1 MRNHNCGTHFFIIP
15 TISKF
20 HIIAVT
26 MKKYI
31 LTAAIALAAGCA
43 VAAPAGPWWG
53 KLSLGVRGSLRIVID
68 LTTDPADGRMTATL
82 KSPDQSEQS
91 IPASV
96 DFCSHD
102 SIAVSVAPLGAA
114 YRAHVT
120 DGRMSGIFTQGGAS
134 FPLDMIPGDGS
145 YARPQTPT
153 APSGYT
159 TEEVRFVNHAAG
171 DTLAGT
177 LCVPDGA
184 TKATPVVLLVTGSGL
199 QNRDEELAGH
209 RPFAVIADRLAREG
223 IASLR
228 YDDRGFGESTG
239 NGTSATTYD
248 FASDASAGTAYLR
261 GLDRFGSVGVLGHSE
276 GGTIAVML
284 AGDAD
289 VNASPDFIISL
300 AGGMVP
306 GRDIL
311 ITQNRKMLV
320 LAGYSPEIADTYC
333 SALKGLW
340 GGDTATAKAI
350 DTSALP
356 QELRTNL
363 LMIPM
368 HTAKSPWTKTFLALD
383 PSEYIRNIKCPV
395 MAVNGT
401 LDCQVDAADNLGALE
416 RELPAGT
423 PRHLV
428 TCHGLNHLLQPAI
441 TGMPDEYS
449 SIAITVA
456 PEVLD
461 DVTAWIKSVTA
472 GNK

>member
-1 MRNHNCGTHFFIIP
+1 
-15 TISKF
+15 
-20 HIIAVT
+20 
-26 MKKYI
+26 MKRYI
-31 LTAAIALAAGCA
+31 LTAAIALATGCMA
-43 VAAPAGPWWG
+43 AAPAGSWWG

-68 LTTDPADGRMTATL
+68 LATDPVDGRMTATL
-82 KSPDQSEQS
+82 KSPDQSDRV

-96 DFCSHD
+96 DFCSDD
-102 SIAVSVAPLGAA
+102 SIAVSVAQLGAA

-120 DGRMSGIFTQGGAS
+120 DGRMSGTFSQGGAS

-159 TEEVRFVNHAAG
+159 AEEVRFVNHAAG

-184 TKATPVVLLVTGSGL
+184 TGSTPVVLLVTGSGL

-261 GLDRFGSVGVLGHSE
+261 SLDRFGSVGVLGHSE

-284 AGDAD
+284 AGDDDA
-289 VNASPDFIISL
+289 NAAPDFIISL
-300 AGGMVP
+300 AGGIVP

-333 SALKGLW
+333 SALNDLW
-340 GGDTATAKAI
+340 SGTAATAT

-401 LDCQVDAADNLGALE
+401 LDCQVDAADNLGALD
-416 RELPAGT
+416 RLLPADT
-423 PRHLV
+423 RRNIV
-428 TCHGLNHLLQPAI
+428 TYPGLNHLLQPAI
-441 TGMPDEYS
+441 TGMPDEYP
-449 SIAITVA
+449 SIAVTIA

-461 DVTAWIKSVTA
+461 DITAWIKRVSHQRRRGA
-472 GNK
+472 GVSACR